1 MSVMKFRWKQVA
13 WTMLAIGWLPIGGAI
28 GAILLLWML
37 R

>member
-1 MSVMKFRWKQVA
+1 MKFHWKQVVL
-13 WTMLAIGWLPIGGAI
+13 TTLLIGWLPIGGAI